1 MERVWLVILKKIDS
15 RYNKIHVSLAL
26 NKGGTSIGVGGIT

>member
-15 RYNKIHVSLAL
+15 TYNKIHAFMLEY
-26 NKGGTSIGVGGIT
+26 KRD